1 MDFFGTHTSLQPISI
16 KTFNKKLSDWI
27 SFFPEYSRSLLTLI
41 MFPDYSMEVLNR
53 CITTNSN
60 SNKHMYIMGVLS
72 IFRHRRDIIG
82 TMPITDIEGFRQK
95 WTSIFAENEEPI
107 LKLRM
112 ENKPTVLQQ
121 AKGGSRLTF
130 NDIVD
135 KRDELP
141 TGSIERLLIAMYTM
155 IPPCRADYFAM
166 EVIRGEAEP
175 TAKNY
180 LRMRS
185 DDEKGN
191 RMETVLRDF
200 KTAKMYKEIRNELPL
215 ELVREVEAS
224 LEKNPRGY
232 LFMNANGKPH
242 TRNSFTLWTRRV
254 LSRIFGT
261 DFTLVFFRHAFATH
275 YVMNIDLRTM
285 TDAQIKEISD
295 KMGHSTE
302 MFRAYRW
309 IRGEDVSGADGAGEG
324 SDEE

>member
-1 MDFFGTHTSLQPISI
+1 MDFFEHVPIHETSRKMYNTRLNEWIEFMPNHFKSISSI
-16 KTFNKKLSDWI
+16 VMLPDLALRTLH
-27 SFFPEYSRSLLTLI
+27 SRI
-41 MFPDYSMEVLNR
+41 R
-53 CITTNSN
+53 TNTAS
-60 SNKHMYIMGVLS
+60 SRHMYIVAVLS
-72 IFRHRRDIIG
+72 FVRHHLTHLCECLTKEVVLPLRERWVAIN
-82 TMPITDIEGFRQK
+82 
-95 WTSIFAENEEPI
+95 AENEAPI
-107 LKLRM
+107 TQRRL

-135 KRDELP
+135 KRNELP
-141 TGSIERLLIAMYTM
+141 TGSIERLLIAMYTL

-166 EVIRGEAEP
+166 EVVRGEEEP
-175 TAKNY
+175 TTRNY
-180 LRMRS
+180 LRIRS
-185 DDEKGN
+185 DDEKGG
-191 RMETVLRDF
+191 MDTVLRDF
-200 KTAKMYKEIRNELPL
+200 KTAKIFKEIRNELPE

-224 LEKNPRGY
+224 LEKNPRKY

-254 LSRIFGT
+254 LSRVFGT

-309 IRGEDVSGADGAGEG
+309 IRGEEVDGADGAGEG
-324 SDEE
+324 SDGE